1 MVQKLS
7 VPSCGILFDLPLKP
21 PAIFFANQKKRDV
34 SMDQE
39 ENSKASLEPTLAKE
53 IVQSSCNA
61 IKSKL
66 IPKGDVIM
74 TATSLGAGW
83 DLFSFGEPRP
93 DLAFLEPGAAKI
105 WGSLECFSFTE
116 KKKFKQRRKL
126 RISK

>member
-1 MVQKLS
+1 
-7 VPSCGILFDLPLKP
+7 
-21 PAIFFANQKKRDV
+21 
-34 SMDQE
+34 MDQE

-93 DLAFLEPGAAKI
+93 DLAFLEPG
-105 WGSLECFSFTE
+105 GSKDMGQLRMFFFHRE
-116 KKKFKQRRKL
+116 KK
-126 RISK
+126 I

>member
-21 PAIFFANQKKRDV
+21 PAIFLANQKKRDV

-53 IVQSSCNA
+53 MVQSSCNA

-74 TATSLGAGW
+74 TATSLGGRLGFILFWRAKTR
-83 DLFSFGEPRP
+83 FSF
-93 DLAFLEPGAAKI
+93 
-105 WGSLECFSFTE
+105 S
-116 KKKFKQRRKL
+116 
-126 RISK
+126 